1 MAFFSN
7 GTEMGL
13 FAEVVCEGCA
23 HQDEDGLC
31 PVWDAHWFFMSDAIK
46 AGEDSPGM
54 NILNLLITEDEETL
68 MPNKCTMRIGK

>member
-13 FAEVVCEGCA
+13 FAEVVCEGCS

-31 PVWDAHWFFMSDAIK
+31 PVWDAHIEYMTEALR
-46 AGEDSPGM
+46 AGEDSPGVK
-54 NILNLLITEDEETL
+54 ILELLITEDKETL
-68 MPNKCTMRIGK
+68 APNKCTMRIGK